1 MKKVTHF
8 KQYIS
13 TWKMQKANY
22 SKVACTTQ
30 KNVAYRGGKKSIDR
44 HDGPRK
50 RKVALFQNSNFLIL
64 EHWLKI
70 QLLVQIYLF

>member
-13 TWKMQKANY
+13 TWKMQKENY
-22 SKVACTTQ
+22 SKVVCTTQ
-30 KNVAYRGGKKSIDR
+30 KNVAYCGKKKKHLYR

-64 EHWLKI
+64 EHWLKV
-70 QLLVQIYLF
+70 QLLVQIF